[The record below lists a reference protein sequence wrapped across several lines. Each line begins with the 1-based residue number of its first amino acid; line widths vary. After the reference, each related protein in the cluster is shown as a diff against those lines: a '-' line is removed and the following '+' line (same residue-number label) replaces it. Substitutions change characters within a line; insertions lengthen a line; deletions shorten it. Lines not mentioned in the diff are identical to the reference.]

1 MKTSARTAALSIIVL
16 ASLCGC
22 GTVVTV
28 ASTAVDAAASGVSY
42 LAKAVMPSSKKAET
56 AQPSPTLD
64 AYKTTVAQ
72 HVVRHNP
79 EQAVSGKLPPMLPA
93 IVVLDVTVGK
103 NGDLR
108 NVSVRRGPHDP
119 DTSREASQV
128 AVASMRRSE
137 PLPAPVELLANNS
150 DAVTYS
156 ETFLFVD
163 SEYHFQ
169 LRSLAPVQ

>member
-1 MKTSARTAALSIIVL
+1 MKTTTRTAALSIIVL

-22 GTVVTV
+22 GTVVSV
-28 ASTAVDAAASGVSY
+28 ATTAVSTAASGVAH
-42 LAKAVMPSSKKAET
+42 LASAVMPSKKAET
-56 AQPSPTLD
+56 APNSPTLE

-79 EQAVSGKLPPMLPA
+79 DQAVSGKLPPMLPA
-93 IVVLDVTVGK
+93 IVVLDVTVDK

-128 AVASMRRSE
+128 AVASMRRSA
-137 PLPAPVELLANNS
+137 PLPKPMNLLADNS

-163 SEYHFQ
+163 SQYHFQ